1 VAGRGVRRLRERLG
15 VVALLNVLAGQ
26 ARVLA
31 GAGDV
36 GDVDVTRRRAVEAD
50 KQLRLVGRVR
60 VTGRH
65 AAVVGG
71 VPRVH
76 RRGARG
82 HDTEHLAGNTVTARR
97 VGGLAHRGPVV
108 ALLGV
113 VATGAR
119 VAARVDEVGDREVTR
134 ERAVQ

>member
-1 VAGRGVRRLRERLG
+1 VAEVAVSARGVDPGRGVREHDALRPARRGHDTRDLAGYTVAGRGVCRLRERLG
-15 VVALLNVLAGQ
+15 VVALLNVLASQ

-76 RRGARG
+76 RRG
-82 HDTEHLAGNTVTARR
+82 T
-97 VGGLAHRGPVV
+97 
-108 ALLGV
+108 
-113 VATGAR
+113 
-119 VAARVDEVGDREVTR
+119 
-134 ERAVQ
+134 